1 MTSKSRLLT
10 QPRDIDV
17 WIPAHVAG
25 QLLQIREDRFLG
37 AVGRL
42 RHGVT
47 LDQARG
53 DLARVQRQLDD
64 QYPKTDKDR

>member
-1 MTSKSRLLT
+1 MTPKSRLLT
-10 QPRDIDV
+10 EPRDIDV
-17 WIPAHVAG
+17 WIPAQVAG
-25 QLLQIREDRFLG
+25 QLRQIREDRFLG

-53 DLARVQRQLDD
+53 DLARVQRQLGEH
-64 QYPKTDKDR
+64 YPKTDKNR